1 MPTIVFPEPSSQAE
15 GNTHTEED
23 CKKWFVLGHIYA
35 TASQNRA
42 PLDLEAYE
50 GSVDNAYETLVKRIG
65 GGVRL
70 SPDDQSI
77 LVYVLAQMSSPFST
91 NYGLG
96 IKSVCSLN

>member
-77 LVYVLAQMSSPFST
+77 LVYVLAQMISPFSCT
-91 NYGLG
+91 
-96 IKSVCSLN
+96 S